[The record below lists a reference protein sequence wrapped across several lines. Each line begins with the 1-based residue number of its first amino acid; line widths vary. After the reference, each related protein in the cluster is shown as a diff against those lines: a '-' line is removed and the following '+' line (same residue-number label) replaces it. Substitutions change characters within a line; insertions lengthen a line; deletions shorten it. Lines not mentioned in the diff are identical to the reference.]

1 MIDNFE
7 KIKEMFYFNEANNM
21 FFHLQIVQR
30 AKDHKGEGKKVR
42 EGAIKTYFI
51 RSREHLDR
59 VKEEIIFLC
68 EHYKAR
74 AYINVAGK
82 DFSALQNLM
91 LVKLAEYN
99 LNGTIVNS
107 RRILNSAAG
116 ELKSRSPKWVVDVD
130 NISMLDDISNKVCE
144 LYIKAHKEKEPAI
157 SIKDI
162 ADRMMPAIVAELPT
176 KSGVHLIARPFN
188 LKEFHD
194 TFPNV
199 DVHKNSMGT
208 VLYIPDSLSPRYC
221 CSECGGT
228 NIQVQAWVDAN
239 TNEYI
244 SDMTDDAE
252 CWCEDCGKHTIISE
266 RK

>member
-7 KIKEMFYFNEANNM
+7 KVKEMFYFNEANDM

-30 AKDHKGEGKKVR
+30 AKDHKGGNMKVK
-42 EGAIKTYFI
+42 ESAIKTYFI

-59 VKEEIIFLC
+59 VREEVIFLC
-68 EHYKAR
+68 EHYGAR

-82 DFSALQNLM
+82 DFKNLQDL
-91 LVKLAEYN
+91 LLAKLAEYN
-99 LNGTIVNS
+99 LNGTVRDP

-116 ELKSRSPKWVVDVD
+116 ELKSRVPKWVVDVD
-130 NISMLDDISNKVCE
+130 DVSMLDGIRKKVCE
-144 LYIKAHKEKEPAI
+144 LYAKVHKEKGPAI

-162 ADRMMPAIVAELPT
+162 ADRMIPAIVAEFPT

-194 TFPNV
+194 TFPDV

-208 VLYIPDSLSPRYC
+208 VLYIPDSLKNRYV
-221 CSECGGT
+221 CSECGSP
-228 NIQVQAWVDAN
+228 NVQIQAWVNAN
-239 TNEYI
+239 TNRYV
-244 SDMTDDAE
+244 SDLYDSGE
-252 CWCEDCGKHTIISE
+252 CWCEDCEKHTKLKE
-266 RK
+266 V